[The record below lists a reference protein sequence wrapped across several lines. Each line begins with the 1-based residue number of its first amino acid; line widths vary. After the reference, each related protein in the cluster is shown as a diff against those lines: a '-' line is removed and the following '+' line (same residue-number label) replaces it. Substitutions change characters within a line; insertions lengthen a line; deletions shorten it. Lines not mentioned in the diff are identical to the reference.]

1 MFNGEM
7 ERKINN
13 LKRKSL
19 LEYQLF
25 HFQIT
30 VFRIMFP
37 GIFLRMKNPVVSV
50 KKLNLNLLTR
60 FVQISSNE
68 LMEKKSERDNEINKY
83 VRK

>member
-1 MFNGEM
+1 
-7 ERKINN
+7 
-13 LKRKSL
+13 
-19 LEYQLF
+19 
-25 HFQIT
+25 
-30 VFRIMFP
+30 MFP